1 MIQVWRYFATMPSTY
16 TSCQRSIVELLAEV
30 IQEGIDG
37 LKMFFFLLLSFR
49 SFLRTWP
56 SADCG
61 PRVVPRNV
69 LQVEALRNRAND
81 YPAAHPPPRT
91 PFQSFLPHHLHP
103 RLFPPYLFLFSTA
116 PAANTLVPA
125 PVMPGPEHPQTID
138 WTARTGY
145 SRCDQDKG
153 RSSGPVSDW
162 ARFFRLPGAG
172 LLGAKACECFLALQS
187 HKPLFEFAHPLWRF
201 SCSTRVLQLAH
212 SSLAMER

>member
-81 YPAAHPPPRT
+81 YPAAHPPPPQNPIPKFSAPSSSSSPIPTLSLSLFHCSCGKYFSASTSHSRTRT
-91 PFQSFLPHHLHP
+91 PTDY
-103 RLFPPYLFLFSTA
+103 RLD
-116 PAANTLVPA
+116 
-125 PVMPGPEHPQTID
+125 G
-138 WTARTGY
+138 
-145 SRCDQDKG
+145 
-153 RSSGPVSDW
+153 
-162 ARFFRLPGAG
+162 
-172 LLGAKACECFLALQS
+172 S
-187 HKPLFEFAHPLWRF
+187 HGIQPL
-201 SCSTRVLQLAH
+201 
-212 SSLAMER
+212 